1 MKKRILVVDDE
12 PDFTYSIRMGL
23 ETLGNYEVR
32 EENAASHARRA
43 AREFMPHLILL
54 DIMMPDLDG
63 SEVAAEIREDHKLR
77 NVPVVFCTALVSK
90 KEVRHG
96 SCTSGG
102 NVFLPKPFD
111 LEKLIECI
119 EDLTQH
125 VREEPS
131 GDASLVPEPAP
142 TP

>member
-23 ETLGNYEVR
+23 ETLGNYQVR
-32 EENAASHARRA
+32 EENDANHARQA
-43 AREFMPHLILL
+43 ARDLQPHLR

-63 SEVAAEIREDHKLR
+63 SEVASAIREDHKLR

-111 LEKLIECI
+111 LDKLIEF
-119 EDLTQH
+119 
-125 VREEPS
+125 
-131 GDASLVPEPAP
+131 
-142 TP
+142 